1 MKRISKS
8 LFKNYFRGF
17 KNDWRDK
24 IYEYDGKYYFTNK
37 ISVIRLNSN
46 YGLEVDSDK
55 DRGKILHDMIEGLSY
70 FYEFGY
76 TDEIT
81 GNREYRCIKE
91 KDTDVI
97 ISNYQV
103 SAIYLEK
110 ISDLLKAKEHKRVL
124 KNGNSTLAMKYIVK
138 IENADDEVG
147 YLLPIKIY

>member
-37 ISVIRLNSN
+37 ISLVRLNSN
-46 YGLEVDSDK
+46 YGLEVDYDK
-55 DRGKILHDMIEGLSY
+55 ERGKILHDMIDRFEC
-70 FYEFGY
+70 FYNFGY

-81 GNREYRCIKE
+81 GNRDYCCIK
-91 KDTDVI
+91 DMVCNVI
-97 ISNYQV
+97 IPEYQV
-103 SAIYLEK
+103 NALQIEK
-110 ISDLLKAKEHKRVL
+110 ISKLLKAREHKTVL
-124 KNGNSTLAMKYIVK
+124 KNGNSTSAMKYIVK

>member
-1 MKRISKS
+1 MKRISKQH
-8 LFKNYFRGF
+8 FKNYFRGF

-37 ISVIRLNSN
+37 ISVIRINSN
-46 YGLEVDSDK
+46 YGLEVDENK
-55 DRGKILHDMIEGLSY
+55 ERGKILHDMIERFEC

-76 TDEIT
+76 TAEIT
-81 GNREYRCIKE
+81 GNIDFRCIKD
-91 KDTDVI
+91 KDNDVI

-103 SAIYLEK
+103 NALQIEK
-110 ISDLLKAKEHKRVL
+110 ITNLLKAREHKKVL
-124 KNGNSTLAMKYIVK
+124 KNGNSTSAMKYIVK

>member
-24 IYEYDGKYYFTNK
+24 IYEYEGKYYFTNK
-37 ISVIRLNSN
+37 ISLVRLNSN
-46 YGLEVDSDK
+46 YGLEVDPDK
-55 DRGKILHDMIEGLSY
+55 ERGKILHNMIERFEC

-76 TDEIT
+76 TAEIT
-81 GNREYRCIKE
+81 GDRDLRCIKE
-91 KDTDVI
+91 S
-97 ISNYQV
+97 ISDFIV
-103 SAIYLEK
+103 SEYRVNALQIEK
-110 ISDLLKAKEHKRVL
+110 ISDLLKAKEEKLVL
-124 KNGNSTLAMKYIVK
+124 KNGNSTSAMKYIVK

>member
-37 ISVIRLNSN
+37 ISVVRINSN
-46 YGLEVDSDK
+46 YGLEVDHDK
-55 DRGKILHDMIEGLSY
+55 ERGKILNDMIERFEC

-76 TDEIT
+76 TAEIT
-81 GNREYRCIKE
+81 GNRKFRCIKD
-91 KDTDVI
+91 KDNDVI

-103 SAIYLEK
+103 NALQIEK
-110 ISDLLKAKEHKRVL
+110 ISDLLKAREHKRVL
-124 KNGNSTLAMKYIVK
+124 KNGNSTSAMKYIVK

>member
-37 ISVIRLNSN
+37 ISIVRLNSN

-55 DRGKILHDMIEGLSY
+55 DSGKILHDMFDEFDY

-76 TDEIT
+76 TAEIT
-81 GNREYRCIKE
+81 GNRKFRCIKD

-103 SAIYLEK
+103 NALQIEK

-124 KNGNSTLAMKYIVK
+124 KNGNSTSAMKYIVK

>member
-1 MKRISKS
+1 MKRLNKQH
-8 LFKNYFRGF
+8 FKNYFRGF

-24 IYEYDGKYYFTNK
+24 IYEYEGKYYFTNK
-37 ISVIRLNSN
+37 ISLVRLNSN
-46 YGLEVDSDK
+46 YGFEVDSDK
-55 DRGKILHDMIEGLSY
+55 ERGKILHDMIEGFDY

-76 TDEIT
+76 IDEIT
-81 GNREYRCIKE
+81 GNRDYRCIKD

-103 SAIYLEK
+103 NALQIEK
-110 ISDLLKAKEHKRVL
+110 ITNMLKAKEHKRVL
-124 KNGNSTLAMKYIVK
+124 KNGNSTSAMKYIVK

>member
-24 IYEYDGKYYFTNK
+24 IYEYEGKYYFTNK
-37 ISVIRLNSN
+37 ISLVRLNSN
-46 YGLEVDSDK
+46 YGLDVDPDK
-55 DRGKILHDMIEGLSY
+55 ERGKILNNMSERFEC

-76 TDEIT
+76 TAEIT
-81 GNREYRCIKE
+81 GDRDLRCIKE
-91 KDTDVI
+91 S
-97 ISNYQV
+97 ISDFIV
-103 SAIYLEK
+103 SEYRVNALQIEK
-110 ISDLLKAKEHKRVL
+110 ISDLLKAKEEKRVL
-124 KNGNSTLAMKYIVK
+124 KNGNSTSAMKYIVK

>member
-1 MKRISKS
+1 MKRINKQH
-8 LFKNYFRGF
+8 FKNYFRGF

-37 ISVIRLNSN
+37 ISVVRLNSN
-46 YGLEVDSDK
+46 YGLEVDPDK
-55 DRGKILHDMIEGLSY
+55 RRGEVLYRMFEGFSF

-76 TDEIT
+76 IDEIT
-81 GNREYRCIKE
+81 GNRNYRCIKE

-103 SAIYLEK
+103 KALQIEK

-124 KNGNSTLAMKYIVK
+124 KNGNSTSAMKYIIK
-138 IENADDEVG
+138 LENADDEVG

>member
-1 MKRISKS
+1 MKRISKT
-8 LFKNYFRGF
+8 LFKNYFRRF

-37 ISVIRLNSN
+37 ISVVRLNSN

-55 DRGKILHDMIEGLSY
+55 ERGKILHDMIDRFEC
-70 FYEFGY
+70 FYNFGY

-81 GNREYRCIKE
+81 GNRDYRGIKE
-91 KDTDVI
+91 MVCNVI
-97 ISNYQV
+97 IPEYQV
-103 SAIYLEK
+103 NALQIEK
-110 ISDLLKAKEHKRVL
+110 ISNLLKAREHKTVL
-124 KNGNSTLAMKYIVK
+124 KNANSTSAMKYIVK

>member
-37 ISVIRLNSN
+37 ISVVRLNSN
-46 YGLEVDSDK
+46 YGLEVDSDTE
-55 DRGKILHDMIEGLSY
+55 RGKILHDMIDRFEC
-70 FYEFGY
+70 FYNFGY

-81 GNREYRCIKE
+81 GNRDYRCIKE
-91 KDTDVI
+91 MVCNVI
-97 ISNYQV
+97 IPEYQV
-103 SAIYLEK
+103 NALQIEK
-110 ISDLLKAKEHKRVL
+110 ISNLLKAREHKTVL
-124 KNGNSTLAMKYIVK
+124 KNANSTSAMKYIVK

>member
-37 ISVIRLNSN
+37 ISVVRLNSN
-46 YGLEVDSDK
+46 YGLEVEENK
-55 DRGKILHDMIEGLSY
+55 ERGKILHDMIERFEC

-81 GNREYRCIKE
+81 GDRDYRCIKE

-103 SAIYLEK
+103 KALQIEK

-124 KNGNSTLAMKYIVK
+124 KNGNSTSAMKYIVK

>member
-24 IYEYDGKYYFTNK
+24 IYEYNGKYYFTNK
-37 ISVIRLNSN
+37 ISVVRLNSN

-55 DRGKILHDMIEGLSY
+55 ERGKILHDMIDRFEC
-70 FYEFGY
+70 FYDFGY

-81 GNREYRCIKE
+81 GARDLRCIKE
-91 KDTDVI
+91 SFTNFI
-97 ISNYQV
+97 V
-103 SAIYLEK
+103 SEYRVNSLQIEK

-124 KNGNSTLAMKYIVK
+124 KNGNSTSAMKYIVK

>member
-24 IYEYDGKYYFTNK
+24 IYEYEGKYYFTNK
-37 ISVIRLNSN
+37 ISLVRLNSN
-46 YGLEVDSDK
+46 YGLEVDPDK
-55 DRGKILHDMIEGLSY
+55 ERGKILHNMIERFEC

-76 TDEIT
+76 TAEIT
-81 GNREYRCIKE
+81 GDRDLRCIKE
-91 KDTDVI
+91 S
-97 ISNYQV
+97 ISDFIV
-103 SAIYLEK
+103 SEYRVNALQIEK
-110 ISDLLKAKEHKRVL
+110 ISDLLKAKEEKRVL
-124 KNGNSTLAMKYIVK
+124 KNGNSTSAMKYIVK

>member
-1 MKRISKS
+1 MKRISKT
-8 LFKNYFRGF
+8 LFKNYFRCF

-24 IYEYDGKYYFTNK
+24 IYEYEGKYYFTNK

-46 YGLEVDSDK
+46 YGLEVENDK
-55 DRGKILHDMIEGLSY
+55 ERGKILHDMIEGFSY

-76 TDEIT
+76 IAEIT
-81 GNREYRCIKE
+81 GNRKFRCIKD
-91 KDTDVI
+91 KDNDVI

-103 SAIYLEK
+103 NALQIEK

-124 KNGNSTLAMKYIVK
+124 KNGNSTSAMKYIVK

>member
-1 MKRISKS
+1 MKRINKS

-24 IYEYDGKYYFTNK
+24 IYEYEGKYYFTNK
-37 ISVIRLNSN
+37 ISVVRLNSN

-55 DRGKILHDMIEGLSY
+55 ERGKILHDMIERFEC

-81 GNREYRCIKE
+81 GDRDFRCIKE
-91 KDTDVI
+91 SLSDFI

-103 SAIYLEK
+103 NALQIEK

-124 KNGNSTLAMKYIVK
+124 KNANSTSAMKYIVK

>member
-1 MKRISKS
+1 MKRISKT

-37 ISVIRLNSN
+37 ISLVRINSN

-55 DRGKILHDMIEGLSY
+55 ERGKILHDMIDRFEC
-70 FYEFGY
+70 FYNFGY

-81 GNREYRCIKE
+81 GNRDYRCIK
-91 KDTDVI
+91 DMVCNVI
-97 ISNYQV
+97 IPEYQV
-103 SAIYLEK
+103 NALQIEK
-110 ISDLLKAKEHKRVL
+110 ISNLLKAREHKTVL
-124 KNGNSTLAMKYIVK
+124 KNVNSTSAMKYIVK